1 MSKKKELMLGT
12 AQWGW
17 TIGRDNAFEILEY
30 WMHAGFRAVD
40 CATNYPI
47 NRQPAC
53 FRAAEGILSE
63 FVQAH
68 GLGDLDV
75 TMKIGS
81 MDNMRTPDNNLS
93 PSFIQMMGHEY
104 GRILGDNLGCLM
116 IHWDNRDQEKEIGVT
131 LDGLRRV
138 CSELGCRAGLSG
150 VRAPEAYVRVAGN
163 DTFDIQ
169 VKHNVLY
176 SDLERYTPWF
186 PSDRHRYYAYGI
198 NAGGIKLPGEHYSE
212 KSTYLARGGN
222 PALNEEQVNKLN
234 ELTGRYSRET
244 GTAITGMWQL
254 GLTHA
259 AAEPALHGI
268 IAGISSVGQLEDLI
282 NWYQG

>member
-1 MSKKKELMLGT
+1 M
-12 AQWGW
+12 
-17 TIGRDNAFEILEY
+17 
-30 WMHAGFRAVD
+30 
-40 CATNYPI
+40 
-47 NRQPAC
+47 
-53 FRAAEGILSE
+53 
-63 FVQAH
+63 
-68 GLGDLDV
+68 
-75 TMKIGS
+75 
-81 MDNMRTPDNNLS
+81 
-93 PSFIQMMGHEY
+93 
-104 GRILGDNLGCLM
+104 
-116 IHWDNRDQEKEIGVT
+116 
-131 LDGLRRV
+131 
-138 CSELGCRAGLSG
+138 
-150 VRAPEAYVRVAGN
+150 RAPEAYVRVAGN

>member
-1 MSKKKELMLGT
+1 MSKKKELVLGT

-116 IHWDNRDQEKEIGVT
+116 IHWDNRDQEREIGVT

-186 PSDRHRYYAYGI
+186 PSDRYRYYAYGI

-212 KSTYLARGGN
+212 RSTYLARGGN